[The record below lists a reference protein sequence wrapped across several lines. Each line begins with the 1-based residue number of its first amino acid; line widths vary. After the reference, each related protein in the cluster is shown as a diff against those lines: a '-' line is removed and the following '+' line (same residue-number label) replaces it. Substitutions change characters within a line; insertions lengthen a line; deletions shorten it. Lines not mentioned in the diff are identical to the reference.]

1 LLTPRLLAEDY
12 CGAMHEEISF
22 PELTEAVARLSA
34 LLGPRQGAV
43 LALEGGITNRN
54 FRVNF
59 GGTDYVVRLPG
70 KDTGLLGINR
80 EAERLATK
88 KAAELRLGPRVAAML
103 DQPPCLVTWFVES
116 REVTSAELREPRSI
130 EEIGEALRGFHHS
143 GLELPTDFY
152 VSEVVSNYAAIS
164 ESRGGSL
171 PDGFQHA
178 RDCAR
183 RVVKAVRKNSE
194 HQPLPCHNDLLTANF
209 LHDGEHIVVV
219 DWEYA
224 GMGDPFFDLGNF
236 AVNNELGDEEEGLL
250 LGTYFGE
257 EATPRRKAALKLF
270 RFMSDFR
277 EGMWG
282 VVQANVSEVDFDF
295 GAYADKHFRRLAGTT
310 GDARFKGWLKEAG
323 GRSS

>member
-1 LLTPRLLAEDY
+1 
-12 CGAMHEEISF
+12 MHEEISV

-34 LLGPRQGAV
+34 LLGPRQGGV
-43 LALEGGITNRN
+43 LPLEGGITNRN

-70 KDTGLLGINR
+70 KDTGLLGIDR

-88 KAAELRLGPRVAAML
+88 KAAELHLGPKVAAML
-103 DQPPCLVTWFVES
+103 DQPPCLVTCFVES
-116 REVTSAELREPRSI
+116 REVTAAELREPRCI
-130 EEIGEALRGFHHS
+130 EEVGQALHGFHHS

-152 VSEVVSNYAAIS
+152 VSEIVSDYAEIS
-164 ESRGGSL
+164 ERRGGTL
-171 PDGFQHA
+171 PEGFQHA

-183 RVVKAVRKNSE
+183 KVVKAVRKNSE

-209 LHDGEHIVVV
+209 LNDGERIVIV

-236 AVNNELGDEEEGLL
+236 AVNNELGDADEERLL
-250 LGTYFGE
+250 AAYFGE
-257 EATPRRKAALKLF
+257 EATPRRRAALKLF

-277 EGMWG
+277 EAMWG
-282 VVQANVSEVDFDF
+282 VVQTRVSELDFDF
-295 GAYADKHFRRLAGTT
+295 GAYADKHFRRLAETSE
-310 GDARFKGWLKEAG
+310 DERFRGWLKEAG
-323 GRSS
+323 GRSP